1 MATFDI
7 TQAYQSAL
15 GRAPDAEGLAYWT
28 NALSSGANINDV
40 LSAITSSPEA
50 QIYNTYQTVLN
61 KAPDDDGRSFWTNAV
76 AQGADINTVLNDI
89 RSYAPDP
96 APAPMAT
103 PAPAP
108 VPTVAPS
115 APQTST
121 LQPFTSSVAVYPH
134 PVGYSTQISYDSKG
148 DRVYT
153 YTPNGSDWTNVPSYE
168 GSRLGT
174 PITNPDHP
182 LLQNNSVSEG
192 MSIDNV
198 TAGMISNI
206 LSGALGGMPS
216 LEDVYN
222 VYGRVGSTATD
233 WGDLAQQTI
242 SAWNNPQLSQ
252 GTQNESQQYFSGI
265 PPAQLPTVPAQA
277 PVPVQ
282 QQPVPQPVPQ
292 PGQGEV
298 TWESIIPNGPTPAQI
313 AAANRAAGITTQVR
327 EFGIPDILGQMQQPQ
342 QMQQMQPRQP
352 MPTPG
357 IVDPYS
363 MQGALEGAPQSTY
376 DPFAALQSM
385 QRQPMDQQFVSP
397 NVQNPIFGGSIPMD
411 FGPGEGN
418 AALDNSAASQAAR
431 DYMANLGRAGNTPT
445 PGQSGPTGTGTIS
458 RPVAVQ
464 PGETVTRADGTP
476 ITIGDT
482 SIRSDYNG
490 NAGILV
496 QADGKFVDNRTGQD
510 YSDFVSP
517 LDRQYIDAI
526 QSGNTQRAQELD
538 LIRGSVFETIIN
550 QDSGYFTPP
559 VNLAPQDTFVPAK
572 ATPTGEVEAP
582 YILKA
587 VPNPGD
593 SGTFFQ
599 VAVPLDEYQEPA
611 FDWFAQAGSQN

>member
-1 MATFDI
+1 MATFDV

-28 NALSSGANINDV
+28 NAISSGASLNDV
-40 LSAITSSPEA
+40 LAAISSSPEA

-96 APAPMAT
+96 APAPMA
-103 PAPAP
+103 APAP
-108 VPTVAPS
+108 TQIAASS
-115 APQTST
+115 APQTSA
-121 LQPFTSSVAVYPH
+121 LEPFTSSVAVYPH
-134 PVGYSTQISYDSKG
+134 PVGYNTQISYDSKG

-153 YTPNGSDWTNVPSYE
+153 YTPDGSTYTNVPFYE

-174 PITNPDHP
+174 PITNPNHP

-242 SAWNNPQLSQ
+242 SAWNQPQLSQ
-252 GTQNESQQYFSGI
+252 GTQNESQQYFAGI
-265 PPAQLPTVPAQA
+265 PPSQLPTVPVQA

-282 QQPVPQPVPQ
+282 QQ

-298 TWESIIPNGPTPAQI
+298 TWESLVSNGPTPAQI
-313 AAANRAAGITTQVR
+313 AAANRAAGITTQVNQ
-327 EFGIPDILGQMQQPQ
+327 FDVPDMLGQRLNAQQT
-342 QMQQMQPRQP
+342 QQMQPRQQ
-352 MPTPG
+352 MGTPG
-357 IVDPYS
+357 VVSPYS

-385 QRQPMDQQFVSP
+385 QRQPMDQQFSQP
-397 NVQNPIFGGSIPMD
+397 FVQNPVFGGSIPMD
-411 FGPGEGN
+411 FGPGPGN
-418 AALDNSAASQAAR
+418 AAIDTSAQSQAAR
-431 DYMANLGRAGNTPT
+431 EVMANLGQAGNAPT

-464 PGETVTRADGTP
+464 PGETVNRADGTP

-482 SIRSDYNG
+482 SIRSEYGG
-490 NAGILV
+490 NSGILV
-496 QADGKFVDNRTGQD
+496 PVDNKFIDSRTGQD

-517 LDRQYIDAI
+517 LDRQYLEAI

-538 LIRGSVFETIIN
+538 LIRGSVFETLIN
-550 QDSGYFTPP
+550 QDSGYSTPP
-559 VNLAPQDTFVPAK
+559 VNLRPMDVFVPAY
-572 ATPTGEVEAP
+572 ATPNGEIEAP
-582 YILKA
+582 YVIMA
-587 VPNPGD
+587 VPRSDD
-593 SGTFFQ
+593 SGTFME
-599 VAVPLDEYQEPA
+599 VVVPLDEYQEQP
-611 FDWFAQAGSQN
+611 FDWLAYAGNQA